1 MVMEFIQ
8 GGDLISHLQR
18 KGRFTEEETRF
29 YMGELLEAIDTVHK
43 CGLIHRDVKPDN
55 VVITMSG
62 HLKLLDFG
70 LCKASDLFSD
80 GDQGDA
86 ERRQRSNA
94 ARTLGDAHGRQRL
107 HSIVGTPQYMAPEG
121 FLGQFGP
128 ETDLW
133 ALGII
138 TFECLVGVVPFH
150 AGRREGPEA
159 IRMIRSRVVTHAQ
172 VLPERFLKTR
182 RHTWT
187 TEVSEQLL
195 AGLICDREQRLDAAG
210 VRAVP
215 WFANTDFEHLHL
227 QTPPIIPQVSSPDDT
242 CMFEDFKE
250 IAAQLPQSES
260 RLSWDKGLDWSH
272 YEQDG
277 RAQALRGRQMVIDL
291 FEEDAE
297 HEQSVALA
305 L

>member
-1 MVMEFIQ
+1 
-8 GGDLISHLQR
+8 
-18 KGRFTEEETRF
+18 
-29 YMGELLEAIDTVHK
+29 
-43 CGLIHRDVKPDN
+43 
-55 VVITMSG
+55 
-62 HLKLLDFG
+62 
-70 LCKASDLFSD
+70 
-80 GDQGDA
+80 
-86 ERRQRSNA
+86 
-94 ARTLGDAHGRQRL
+94 
-107 HSIVGTPQYMAPEG
+107 
-121 FLGQFGP
+121 
-128 ETDLW
+128 
-133 ALGII
+133 
-138 TFECLVGVVPFH
+138 
-150 AGRREGPEA
+150 
-159 IRMIRSRVVTHAQ
+159 VTHAQ

-182 RHTWT
+182 RHNWT
-187 TEVSEQLL
+187 TEVSEHLL

-210 VRAVP
+210 VRAMP

-291 FEEDAE
+291 FEGGAE